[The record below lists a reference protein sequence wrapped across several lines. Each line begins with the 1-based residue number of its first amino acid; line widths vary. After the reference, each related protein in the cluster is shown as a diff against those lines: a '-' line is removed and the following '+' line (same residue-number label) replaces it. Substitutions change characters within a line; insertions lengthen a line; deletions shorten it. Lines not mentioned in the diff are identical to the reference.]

1 MIPITGLGGQFS
13 TGGMGSLFHR
23 SLHKPARAL
32 MSLLSVALSSLAEKQ
47 KSLEQRQHQL
57 NRGFH
62 YVLTLLINI
71 FIILFKTEV
80 AKMAQTNI
88 NIRIDQ
94 DLKNDFEAVCNDLGL
109 TMTAAFNV
117 YAKTVT
123 RRKAI
128 PFEIAIETD
137 PFYSEENQSA
147 LRKAVADYIERRNY
161 HEHELIE
168 V

>member
-1 MIPITGLGGQFS
+1 
-13 TGGMGSLFHR
+13 
-23 SLHKPARAL
+23 
-32 MSLLSVALSSLAEKQ
+32 
-47 KSLEQRQHQL
+47 
-57 NRGFH
+57 
-62 YVLTLLINI
+62 
-71 FIILFKTEV
+71 
-80 AKMAQTNI
+80 MAQTNI

-128 PFEIAIETD
+128 PFEVAIETD

-147 LRKAVADYIERRNY
+147 LRKAIADYIEGRNY
-161 HEHELIE
+161 HEHDLIE